1 MPGDNGSGRP
11 QKVTTDDV
19 LRELRSVDE
28 PVGTAAELARELD
41 VSSQTVVR
49 RLEELEGRGIVA
61 RKQVGANAV
70 VWWIVAEEHVE

>member
-1 MPGDNGSGRP
+1 MSGGKGGGRP

-19 LRELRSVDE
+19 LEELRSVDE
-28 PVGTAAELARELD
+28 PVGTAAELAVELD

-49 RLEELEGRGIVA
+49 RLEELEKHGTVE

-70 VWWIVAEEHVE
+70 VWWIVAQEEVD

>member
-1 MPGDNGSGRP
+1 MAGDNGSGRP

-28 PVGTAAELARELD
+28 PVGTAAELATELD

-49 RLEELEGRGIVA
+49 RLEELEGREIVA

-70 VWWIVAEEHVE
+70 VWWIVAEENG